1 VFVFVAGA
9 LFIVLAAGVGADGA
23 IDLFAF
29 IDQGGVSAVLDGF
42 AAEEHTDGHSQNA
55 EEENGK
61 NNEGWEDEQRHV
73 LFLRHPLGKSMQL
86 RRSAENG
93 MPFPALSGTFLVSSL
108 LSMFPFVCFY
118 FG

>member
-1 VFVFVAGA
+1 
-9 LFIVLAAGVGADGA
+9 
-23 IDLFAF
+23 
-29 IDQGGVSAVLDGF
+29 
-42 AAEEHTDGHSQNA
+42 
-55 EEENGK
+55 
-61 NNEGWEDEQRHV
+61 
-73 LFLRHPLGKSMQL
+73 LGKSMQL